1 MKKYESSGTK
11 SFKATYTGACTTAE
25 NKGAAT
31 KDVKHR
37 YDKVFDML
45 SAMLEVKIHFLL
57 HHTPKRQKFSVK
69 KCSEPP

>member
-1 MKKYESSGTK
+1 MKKYKSSGTK

-25 NKGAAT
+25 NKEAAT

-57 HHTPKRQKFSVK
+57 HYTSEKAKVK
-69 KCSEPP
+69 CKK